1 VTIPWSQLLDQLADI
16 LLEARWIATLI
27 KGSESAALHW
37 KRPPI
42 GERRSWSAPTVGP
55 RPISYSIAEIACK
68 VDRQLTVSRISEDAS
83 RNEVHE
89 RIINSPALSADEL

>member
-27 KGSESAALHW
+27 KGSESAAAAL
-37 KRPPI
+37 
-42 GERRSWSAPTVGP
+42 EAAANRRAAQLVGTNGRSASD
-55 RPISYSIAEIACK
+55 SYSIAEIACK
-68 VDRQLTVSRISEDAS
+68 VVRQLTVSRISEDAS